1 MLVLKCL
8 TCACFNIFFT
18 QFIEHKYLLTC
29 VAHFYEVTIEKTLL
43 LKTTLHDLLSEE
55 TFYQKNNTIL
65 TICLISVYFKTQT
78 DLQSPSFN
86 LKLSRNALEHALI

>member
-8 TCACFNIFFT
+8 TCACVNIFFT

-55 TFYQKNNTIL
+55 TFYQKNNTIINNL
-65 TICLISVYFKTQT
+65 TNICIFQNPNRFTIPEL
-78 DLQSPSFN
+78 
-86 LKLSRNALEHALI
+86 